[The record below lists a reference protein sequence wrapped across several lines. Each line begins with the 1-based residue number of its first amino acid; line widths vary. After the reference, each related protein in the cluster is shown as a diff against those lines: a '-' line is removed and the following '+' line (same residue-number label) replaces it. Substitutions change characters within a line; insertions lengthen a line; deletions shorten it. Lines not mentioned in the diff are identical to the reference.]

1 MRPELAEAPPDATLP
16 GYGVPLRLRVAA
28 IVLRSIFVCALLVIT
43 VRVSTPQNETIWTVF
58 DSLGD
63 AIRLV
68 LGLVVCIW
76 IIAHLFMLPKD
87 AEGYRTWVYLGVA
100 LAPLALACAIA
111 VW

>member
-1 MRPELAEAPPDATLP
+1 VTLPETPPDAALP
-16 GYGVPLRLRVAA
+16 RYRVPARLRAAA
-28 IVLRSIFVCALLVIT
+28 IVLRSIFVCALLVVT
-43 VRVSTPQNETIWTVF
+43 VRVSLPQNETIWTAF

-68 LGLVVCIW
+68 LGLLVCVW

-100 LAPLALACAIA
+100 LAPLAVACAVA
-111 VW
+111 AW

>member
-1 MRPELAEAPPDATLP
+1 MLAEAPPDAALP
-16 GYGVPLRLRVAA
+16 RYDVPPRLRVAA

-43 VRVSTPQNETIWTVF
+43 VRVSLPQNETVWTAF
-58 DSLGD
+58 DTLGD

-68 LGLVVCIW
+68 LGLLVCIW

-87 AEGYRTWVYLGVA
+87 AEGYRTWVYLGAAIV
-100 LAPLALACAIA
+100 PLALATAVA